1 MKSDPEYYFYDSK
14 LAVSPA
20 DLQDLY
26 RFTRWGRSRSLE
38 QIAKMLEGTSMCFS
52 IRHNGKLIA
61 FCRVLTDFVFRG
73 SFWDILVD
81 GYKRQEVADSGIG
94 IGAADLPYIFER
106 FYRTDVSRA
115 RTSGGIGIGLAIVKA
130 IVEAHDGTI
139 TVASDPGEGSRF
151 TVRIPRKDTE

>member
-1 MKSDPEYYFYDSK
+1 M
-14 LAVSPA
+14 
-20 DLQDLY
+20 
-26 RFTRWGRSRSLE
+26 R
-38 QIAKMLEGTSMCFS
+38 I
-52 IRHNGKLIA
+52 
-61 FCRVLTDFVFRG
+61 
-73 SFWDILVD
+73 
-81 GYKRQEVADSGIG
+81 EVADSGIG

>member
-1 MKSDPEYYFYDSK
+1 M
-14 LAVSPA
+14 
-20 DLQDLY
+20 
-26 RFTRWGRSRSLE
+26 
-38 QIAKMLEGTSMCFS
+38 
-52 IRHNGKLIA
+52 
-61 FCRVLTDFVFRG
+61 
-73 SFWDILVD
+73 
-81 GYKRQEVADSGIG
+81 ADSGIG